1 MEKNIQHIELPHKR
15 ALVFGGPYSNLHA
28 LKSFKSI
35 AESLGFSSNEIICT
49 GDVVGYCANPDETTQ
64 LVMDWGIHCISGNV
78 EQQLAE
84 GLDDCGCNFEEG
96 SRCDVFAKQWFP
108 FAKQATSQ
116 ASVDWMRKLPDH
128 LTFELGGSKVSVLHG
143 SWFNTSEFVFKST
156 PWAVKEANFSAVG
169 SDVIIAGHCGLP
181 FSEKVDGKTWLNAGV
196 IGMPANDGTSR
207 VWYLS
212 LEVIDGEIVAKH
224 HFFEY
229 DCIGAS
235 EAMME
240 YNLPLEYSVTLESGL
255 WDNNDIL
262 PDIETAAQ
270 GRPLKFED

>member
-1 MEKNIQHIELPHKR
+1 MEKNIQHIELPNNR

-28 LKSFKSI
+28 LRGFKKI
-35 AESLGFSSNEIICT
+35 AKSLGFLPSEIICT
-49 GDVVGYCANPDETTQ
+49 GDVVGYCAFPDETAR

-108 FAKQATSQ
+108 FAKQATS
-116 ASVDWMRKLPDH
+116 AAVVDWMRQLPDH
-128 LTFELGGSKVSVLHG
+128 VTFELGGKKALVLHG

-156 PWAVKEANFSAVG
+156 PWAVKDANFSATE
-169 SDVIIAGHCGLP
+169 SDVILAGHCGLP
-181 FSEKVDGKTWLNAGV
+181 FFQEVDGKAWLNAGV

-207 VWYLS
+207 VWYLI
-212 LEVIDGEIVAKH
+212 LELESGKMVAKH

-240 YNLPLEYSVTLESGL
+240 HNLPLEYSITLESGL

-262 PDIETAAQ
+262 PDVETAAQ
-270 GRPLKFED
+270 GKLLMF